1 MKISSINYCGVVTR
15 PAEIP
20 NITEN
25 PHSWVRFTRKRAI
38 PAFADGSEKMKLLIS
53 NWDHSSYYFLHSS
66 SCEFGKNLLCVCDW
80 TVWVWVGAYCLTSC
94 FFQLR
99 IPVYPQLAIWVG
111 NSSEGLLCV
120 LWNRGQ
126 AVHKTI
132 WPLAVSGFY
141 LSRRNFWFFRQRVT
155 RNYSHFRLNKG
166 WARYWIK

>member
-25 PHSWVRFTRKRAI
+25 PHSWVRLTRKRAI

-80 TVWVWVGAYCLTSC
+80 TVWVWVGAVWRAV
-94 FFQLR
+94 FFNCEFLSTCNWQ
-99 IPVYPQLAIWVG
+99 YGWVTAARACYV
-111 NSSEGLLCV
+111 SFKIADRLC
-120 LWNRGQ
+120 
-126 AVHKTI
+126 
-132 WPLAVSGFY
+132 
-141 LSRRNFWFFRQRVT
+141 
-155 RNYSHFRLNKG
+155 
-166 WARYWIK
+166 IKPFGRWQCPDFICAGGIFGSFVNE